1 MNHKQII
8 QADPDQGRLLTPF
21 QHKLLTKSLE
31 ADLCKEYRQRIEI
44 MLLADQGYSQTQI
57 CKVLGCCQDTARYW
71 IAIAELGQAHQW
83 NERRIGRPKVID
95 ESYLNRL
102 KELVSRSPREFNY
115 PFGRWT
121 AQWLSKHLAKET
133 GIQTSDRHINRLLKT
148 MGLSTRQNK
157 SGEHT
162 SNCRHNS
169 NTQFVIEDLSTSSN
183 ADSLHP
189 FHLLNM
195 SDSFTPIF
203 SSE

>member
-1 MNHKQII
+1 MNHEQVI
-8 QADPDQGRLLTPF
+8 QAAPDRGRLLTPF
-21 QHKLLTKSLE
+21 QRKLLTKSLE
-31 ADLCKEYRQRIEI
+31 TDLHKEYRQRIEI

-57 CKVLGCCQDTARYW
+57 CKILGCCHDTARYW
-71 IAIAELGQAHQW
+71 IVIAQLGQAHQW

-102 KELVSRSPREFNY
+102 KELVSRSPREFDY
-115 PFGRWT
+115 SFGRWT

-162 SNCRHNS
+162 SNCIQDS
-169 NTQFVIEDLSTSSN
+169 NPGFIIEDLSTSSN
-183 ADSLHP
+183 ADSLLP
-189 FHLLNM
+189 FHLLKIGE
-195 SDSFTPIF
+195 SFIPMF